1 MEPIRNGMFA
11 GTDYKL
17 DQLEK
22 HLKKRPA
29 YNSYNSCVNC
39 LNPDEV
45 GF

>member
-29 YNSYNSCVNC
+29 YNSVLCELSQSS
-39 LNPDEV
+39 
-45 GF
+45 